1 MLDLTLPCRAVGR
14 ALKLRVTSTRNE
26 AEGVLSLHL
35 GTADGSPLP
44 AWDPGA
50 HIDLFLS
57 GGIVRQYSLCG
68 DPSES
73 DSWRIAVLRAREGRG
88 GSQFIHEHVREGDVL
103 SAWGPRNNFRLVEA
117 PRYLFIAGGIGI
129 TPILPMI
136 GASSEHRKRWTL
148 VYGGRSRSSMAFV
161 SELSRYHDGE
171 VSVVPENERGLID
184 LDRLLSNP
192 RSDTAIYCCGPE
204 PLLVATEQRITSWRP
219 GALHT
224 ERFAPKQRTLR
235 AGEFEVEIAST
246 GERILVPPD
255 ASLLEVLESHGFMI
269 PNSCRAGI
277 CGTCLTNV
285 ISGVPEHNDD
295 VLSNAERESNRV
307 ILPCVSRSKTDMLV
321 LDL

>member
-1 MLDLTLPCRAVGR
+1 MLDSTLPCRAVGR
-14 ALKLRVTSTRNE
+14 ALKLRVIATRNE

-35 GTADGSPLP
+35 GAADGSSLP

-50 HIDLFLS
+50 HIDLFLT

-68 DPSES
+68 NPSEG
-73 DSWRIAVLRAREGRG
+73 DNWRIAVLRAREGRG
-88 GSQFIHEHVREGDVL
+88 GSQFIHERVREGDVL

-117 PRYLFIAGGIGI
+117 SRYLFIAGGIGI

-136 GASSEHRKRWTL
+136 RASSQHRKRWKL
-148 VYGGRSRSSMAFV
+148 AYGGRSRGSMAFV
-161 SELSRYHDGE
+161 SELSQYRDGD
-171 VSVVPENERGLID
+171 VSVIPQDERGLID
-184 LDRLLSNP
+184 LDRLLSDP
-192 RSDTAIYCCGPE
+192 CVDTAIYCCGPE
-204 PLLVATEQRITSWRP
+204 PLLTATEQRAVSWPP
-219 GALHT
+219 GVLHT
-224 ERFAPKQRTLR
+224 ERFAPRARTLR

-285 ISGVPEHNDD
+285 IGGVPEHNDD
-295 VLSNAERESNRV
+295 VLSNAERESNQV
-307 ILPCVSRSKTDMLV
+307 ILPCVSRSKSDVLV